1 VRGLFYVQEAGFVH
15 PRRGQDFLARVV
27 SALGEEGQMSWT
39 QPVYSSHV
47 AEVGYDSDTSEL
59 LVTWQSGRV
68 SAYVGVAEELAVQ
81 IANAPSVGQAL
92 NAQVKNVYSHR
103 YVR

>member
-1 VRGLFYVQEAGFVH
+1 
-15 PRRGQDFLARVV
+15 
-27 SALGEEGQMSWT
+27 MSWN

-47 AEVGYDSDTSEL
+47 TEVGYDSDAGEL

-68 SAYVGVAEELAVQ
+68 SAYAGVSEELALQ

-92 NAQVKNVYSHR
+92 NAQVKNIFSHR
-103 YVR
+103 YVI

>member
-1 VRGLFYVQEAGFVH
+1 
-15 PRRGQDFLARVV
+15 
-27 SALGEEGQMSWT
+27 MSWN

-47 AEVGYDSDTSEL
+47 VEVGYDSDAGEL

-68 SAYVGVAEELAVQ
+68 SAYADVTEELAVH

-92 NAQVKNVYSHR
+92 NAQVKNVYLHR

>member
-1 VRGLFYVQEAGFVH
+1 
-15 PRRGQDFLARVV
+15 
-27 SALGEEGQMSWT
+27 MSWN
-39 QPVYSSHV
+39 QAVYSSHV
-47 AEVGYDSDTSEL
+47 IEVGYDSDAGEL
-59 LVTWQSGRV
+59 LVTWQNGRV
-68 SAYVGVAEELAVQ
+68 SAYAGVTEDLAVQ

>member
-1 VRGLFYVQEAGFVH
+1 
-15 PRRGQDFLARVV
+15 
-27 SALGEEGQMSWT
+27 MSWN

-47 AEVGYDSDTSEL
+47 TEVGYDSDAGEL
-59 LVTWQSGRV
+59 LVTWANGRV
-68 SAYVGVAEELAVQ
+68 SAYAGVTEELAVQ

>member
-1 VRGLFYVQEAGFVH
+1 
-15 PRRGQDFLARVV
+15 
-27 SALGEEGQMSWT
+27 
-39 QPVYSSHV
+39 
-47 AEVGYDSDTSEL
+47 
-59 LVTWQSGRV
+59 
-68 SAYVGVAEELAVQ
+68 VQ